1 MAEQAVSPMMQQYFE
16 IKKQHPN
23 EILFY
28 RVGDFYEMFYDDA
41 LTASRE
47 LELTLTGKNCGK
59 EERAP
64 MCGVPFH
71 SYETYMARLV
81 AKGYKVAICEQMEDP
96 ALAKGLVKRDI
107 IRVVTPGTVI
117 ESSMLSEDKN
127 NYLASIYCKRTRG
140 RWRAG
145 VCFADVSTGEAYATE
160 LNAEKIG
167 GAIITELCRY
177 MPSEILI
184 CPPMLDFKDV
194 TTYIKQHTNALVEL
208 REDACFKDAVMEQT
222 MADQFGADWRT
233 TLGYEK
239 DALVPYAVA
248 ALLNYLHE
256 TQKHGVERIK
266 TVQNYADAQYMR
278 LSPVTRANLEL
289 TETMRGR
296 EKRGTLL
303 WVLDKTETSMGKRLL
318 RSWIEQPLV
327 DADAINAVIDQAI
340 AEAQEK
346 GIHGKETTPFL
357 LAKVKEITTEVLRV
371 AANAIASV
379 ISEDELNQRQTGR
392 PDRRGLR
399 QAVSPVVP
407 RKPQNAPDGK
417 HWLPIRG
424 VLWIWNPHSAGAA
437 GRETGGRSWAG

>member
-1 MAEQAVSPMMQQYFE
+1 
-16 IKKQHPN
+16 
-23 EILFY
+23 
-28 RVGDFYEMFYDDA
+28 
-41 LTASRE
+41 
-47 LELTLTGKNCGK
+47 
-59 EERAP
+59 
-64 MCGVPFH
+64 
-71 SYETYMARLV
+71 
-81 AKGYKVAICEQMEDP
+81 
-96 ALAKGLVKRDI
+96 
-107 IRVVTPGTVI
+107 
-117 ESSMLSEDKN
+117 MLSEDKN

-208 REDACFKDAVMEQT
+208 REDACFKDTVMEQT

-239 DALVPYAVA
+239 DALFPYAVA

-296 EKRGTLL
+296 
-303 WVLDKTETSMGKRLL
+303 
-318 RSWIEQPLV
+318 
-327 DADAINAVIDQAI
+327 
-340 AEAQEK
+340 
-346 GIHGKETTPFL
+346 
-357 LAKVKEITTEVLRV
+357 
-371 AANAIASV
+371 
-379 ISEDELNQRQTGR
+379 
-392 PDRRGLR
+392 
-399 QAVSPVVP
+399 
-407 RKPQNAPDGK
+407 
-417 HWLPIRG
+417 
-424 VLWIWNPHSAGAA
+424 
-437 GRETGGRSWAG
+437 